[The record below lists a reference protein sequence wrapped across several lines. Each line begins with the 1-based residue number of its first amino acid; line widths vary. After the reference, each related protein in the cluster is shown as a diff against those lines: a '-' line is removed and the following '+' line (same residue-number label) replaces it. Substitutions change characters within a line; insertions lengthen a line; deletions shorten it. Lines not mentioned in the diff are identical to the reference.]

1 MELRVRYAGVP
12 IGTIT
17 LDALT
22 GLPHG
27 SLSPDVG
34 YDLVRDRIEHSG
46 REVAPGGLGARVYW
60 PATRGDFAEVIASAA
75 AGGYELE
82 DLRGTRVSAA
92 SVAVFAAPG
101 HETQPDV
108 VVDFRPHTAHVYVAL
123 PDADDSDG
131 GRRRPAA

>member
-27 SLSPDVG
+27 ALSPGVG
-34 YDLVRDRIEHSG
+34 YDLVRARIEHSG
-46 REVAPGGLGARVYW
+46 REVGPKGFGARMYW
-60 PATRGDFAEVIASAA
+60 PSARGDFAEVASAI

-82 DLRGTRVSAA
+82 DLRGMRVSAA
-92 SVAVFAAPG
+92 SVVVFATPG
-101 HETQPDV
+101 HEMQPEV
-108 VVDFRPHTAHVYVAL
+108 VVDFRPHTAQVFAAL
-123 PDADDSDG
+123 PDGDTSNG